1 MKQTFLL
8 SALLLVVPLTYAT
21 TVSNYYITA
30 LEKTKAITT
39 AEMSSDISALTKKI
53 DWVSVNDIAKSL
65 PKTKIVVG
73 FDIDDTMLFSSA
85 LFYHGKQKYSPG
97 SLAYLNNQKFWN
109 EASTGDDIYSLPK
122 LSAVKL
128 ATMHLKHGDTIYFIT
143 ARRAPIKGKETLT
156 KTIRNLFPKKY
167 RYQLKK
173 VIFTGSPD
181 KTNQIK
187 ANKVKIYYG
196 DADTDI
202 ISSMK
207 AGARAIRFLRSAQSI
222 NKPLPHAGRYG
233 EAVLINSDY

>member
-1 MKQTFLL
+1 MKKILLL
-8 SALLLVVPLTYAT
+8 SALLLVMPLTNAT

-30 LEKTKAITT
+30 LDKTKTITT
-39 AEMSSDISALTKKI
+39 AEMSSDISVITKKI

-85 LFYHGKQKYSPG
+85 LFYHGEQKYSPR
-97 SLAYLNNQKFWN
+97 SLAYLKNQKFWN
-109 EASTGDDIYSLPK
+109 EASTGEDIYSLPK

-143 ARRAPIKGKETLT
+143 ARKSPQGKETLT

-167 RYQLKK
+167 SSQLKR

-202 ISSMK
+202 ISAMK
-207 AGARAIRFLRSAQSI
+207 AGARAIRFLRSAQST

-233 EAVLINSDY
+233 EEVLVKSDY